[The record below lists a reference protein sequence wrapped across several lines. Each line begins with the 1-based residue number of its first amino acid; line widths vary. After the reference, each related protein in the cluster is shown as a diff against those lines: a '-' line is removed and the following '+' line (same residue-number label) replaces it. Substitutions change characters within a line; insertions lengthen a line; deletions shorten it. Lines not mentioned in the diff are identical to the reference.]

1 MKCKYCGLDAGL
13 FSRAHDACKEKH
25 RQGMDDLLD
34 ELQAYF
40 MGRVDMASVLKRVK
54 AVKSSHYLSQ
64 EDVEDC
70 CRKSIDCFANT
81 LRLPITKTHMQLIDQ
96 FLHHIGISL
105 TLLNK
110 EGALD
115 RLGKRFYQGV
125 LMSYFVDNE
134 ALAKVEKRAQL
145 VSGLFPLTCSVKE
158 FVGLEVL
165 NKAAQKYL
173 EDGLIS
179 DSEQAKLD
187 DFTHGFNLP
196 VNNLPAQFDGGNI
209 EKMQQSVILRNL
221 QNGVLPTIQAWAL
234 PIMLSSGERVIWS
247 YDQVT
252 MYQEQITREWVGRH
266 SGFSFRVMKGVYYRT
281 GGSKGY
287 PVERSS
293 MENMG
298 RGTLIL
304 TNKNIF
310 FHSSVLSV
318 RIPYKKL
325 IGMTPYSDGIE
336 LHQEGV
342 KAKRL
347 VFQGF
352 DSWFM
357 MNVLSLVNG

>member
-34 ELQAYF
+34 ELQADF

-96 FLHHIGISL
+96 FLHHIGISS

-165 NKAAQKYL
+165 DKAAQKYL

-187 DFTHGFNLP
+187 DFTQSFNLP
-196 VNNLPAQFDGGNI
+196 VNNLPAKFVGNSI
-209 EKMQQSVILRNL
+209 EKVQQSVILRDL
-221 QNGVLPTIQAWAL
+221 QNGVLPTVQSCAL
-234 PIMLSSGERVIWS
+234 PVILSNV
-247 YDQVT
+247 
-252 MYQEQITREWVGRH
+252 
-266 SGFSFRVMKGVYYRT
+266 
-281 GGSKGY
+281 
-287 PVERSS
+287 SS
-293 MENMG
+293 
-298 RGTLIL
+298 I
-304 TNKNIF
+304 
-310 FHSSVLSV
+310 
-318 RIPYKKL
+318 
-325 IGMTPYSDGIE
+325 
-336 LHQEGV
+336 
-342 KAKRL
+342 
-347 VFQGF
+347 
-352 DSWFM
+352 
-357 MNVLSLVNG
+357 